1 MKKALSVISVFV
13 LVVAFSSCKRAE
25 QTQNQSEIPQNQLP
39 AAANSQAQPEN
50 TPPPPPPAAP
60 GYEGHTVVRLS
71 EGGVEIDAIESK
83 FPCKSAEDCTST
95 KYANSP
101 QSADDCACKAACTPF
116 VVNKSEAE
124 KRKAANETHCGP
136 QQWFGP
142 GCPAPECKFIEFE
155 AFRCINGLCHGIAE
169 GGK

>member
-1 MKKALSVISVFV
+1 MKKTLVVSIV
-13 LVVAFSSCKRAE
+13 LVSMIAFSSCKRVE
-25 QTQNQSEIPQNQLP
+25 QTHDQSEIPQNQPP
-39 AAANSQAQPEN
+39 AVNSQAQLEN
-50 TPPPPPPAAP
+50 APPPPAPAAP
-60 GYEGHTVVRLS
+60 GYEGHTVLRLS

-83 FPCKSAEDCTST
+83 FPCKSADDCSST

-101 QSADDCACKAACTPF
+101 QSVDDCACKAACTPF
-116 VVNKSEAE
+116 VVNKPEAE
-124 KRKAANETHCGP
+124 KRKAANEAHCGP

-169 GGK
+169 GSK